1 VGILVKRLC
10 RFHIGAFFF
19 FFLRGVR
26 GFREEHQTPRLG
38 LRKTSAVGKLDGV

>member
-1 VGILVKRLC
+1 MGILVKRLC
-10 RFHIGAFFF
+10 RFHIGAF